1 MAETKA
7 KPVTKTERKKPVRTA
22 PAQKDYPT
30 KLAWLKAMTEHEEAE
45 ATKATAAKVARL
57 DKRLASARS
66 AVANATVKVIE
77 LEAERAKLVP
87 VEEEP
92 TDVGM
97 SKGEPELV
105 PDEPEADQ
113 PQG

>member
-7 KPVTKTERKKPVRTA
+7 TPVKKTERKKPVRTA
-22 PAQKDYPT
+22 PAQKDYPN

-57 DKRLASARS
+57 DKRITSKW
-66 AVANATVKVIE
+66 ATIAKLDAE
-77 LEAERAKLVP
+77 LNKLVAERVALQP
-87 VEEEP
+87 YAEETEP
-92 TDVGM
+92 A
-97 SKGEPELV
+97 
-105 PDEPEADQ
+105 EPEAAQ

>member
-45 ATKATAAKVARL
+45 AAKANAAKVARL
-57 DKRLASARS
+57 EKRLAAKR
-66 AVANATVKVIE
+66 
-77 LEAERAKLVP
+77 EAYDKLGR
-87 VEEEP
+87 EIN
-92 TDVGM
+92 
-97 SKGEPELV
+97 ELV
-105 PDEPEADQ
+105 ADIDELGGFDPEADEAAEPEADQ

>member
-22 PAQKDYPT
+22 PAQKDYPN

-45 ATKATAAKVARL
+45 ATKANAAKVARL
-57 DKRLASARS
+57 DKRITSKW
-66 AVANATVKVIE
+66 ATIAKLDAE
-77 LEAERAKLVP
+77 LNRLVAERVALQP
-87 VEEEP
+87 YAEETEP
-92 TDVGM
+92 A
-97 SKGEPELV
+97 
-105 PDEPEADQ
+105 EPEADQ

>member
-45 ATKATAAKVARL
+45 ATKANAAKVTRL
-57 DKRLASARS
+57 DKRITSKW
-66 AVANATVKVIE
+66 ATIAKLDAE
-77 LEAERAKLVP
+77 LNKLVAERVALQP
-87 VEEEP
+87 YAEETEP
-92 TDVGM
+92 A
-97 SKGEPELV
+97 
-105 PDEPEADQ
+105 EPEADQ

>member
-45 ATKATAAKVARL
+45 ATKATTAKVARL
-57 DKRLASARS
+57 DKRITAKQDSIVTLTA
-66 AVANATVKVIE
+66 E
-77 LEAERAKLVP
+77 LNKLVAERVALQP
-87 VEEEP
+87 YAEETEP
-92 TDVGM
+92 A
-97 SKGEPELV
+97 
-105 PDEPEADQ
+105 EPEADQ

>member
-22 PAQKDYPT
+22 PAQKDYPN

-45 ATKATAAKVARL
+45 ATKANAAKVARL
-57 DKRLASARS
+57 DKRITSKW
-66 AVANATVKVIE
+66 ATIAKLDAE
-77 LEAERAKLVP
+77 LNKLVAERVALQP
-87 VEEEP
+87 YAEETEP
-92 TDVGM
+92 A
-97 SKGEPELV
+97 
-105 PDEPEADQ
+105 EPEADQ